1 MSYIII
7 HIVRAETREHDRT
20 AAAIESHSTEC
31 KANRVPKTAREFVLS
46 VAAQY
51 PLLAVLFIGVAI
63 ERGWLAKI
71 AGLL

>member
-1 MSYIII
+1 
-7 HIVRAETREHDRT
+7 
-20 AAAIESHSTEC
+20 
-31 KANRVPKTAREFVLS
+31 VPKTAREFVLS